1 MKTQRFG
8 IEIEMTGLTR
18 SAAAKIIAGHF
29 GTSAVHI
36 GGGYDTYTVR
46 DDDDRQWK
54 LVSDASIRCESRNGE
69 NASKLYSVEFV
80 SPICH
85 YEDIE
90 TIQELVRKLRLGG
103 AKVNS
108 SCGIHVHVDA
118 STHNAKTLRN
128 IVNIMASKEDLL
140 YKTLKVGVARERYC
154 KKWTQDFLTR

>member
-36 GGGYDTYTVR
+36 SGGYDTYTVR
-46 DDDDRQWK
+46 DNDDRQWK

-90 TIQELVRKLRLGG
+90 TIQELVRNAESMFMLMRQRTMRKL
-103 AKVNS
+103 S
-108 SCGIHVHVDA
+108 E
-118 STHNAKTLRN
+118 TL
-128 IVNIMASKEDLL
+128 
-140 YKTLKVGVARERYC
+140 
-154 KKWTQDFLTR
+154 